1 MSNFRILYETPNN
14 GVAIVVP
21 ASNINQE
28 EAIKAVP
35 SGTKYLI
42 VNVSEIPEDRT
53 FRDAWEVDF
62 TNAQVKE

>member
-28 EAIKAVP
+28 EAIKTVP

>member
-28 EAIKAVP
+28 EAIKTVP

-62 TNAQVKE
+62 TNAQVKK